1 MSMHP
6 WVAEQLASSRRQELA
21 TRVGSQSL
29 PAVTE
34 SLAAPPVTRPRVVLA
49 RQVGGLLIAVG
60 SRLAGPE
67 GFARALENARRQ
79 AHHSPA

>member
-6 WVAEQLASSRRQELA
+6 WVAGKLAWSRQQELA

-34 SLAAPPVTRPRVVLA
+34 SLAAPPPLRPRTAIA
-49 RQVGGLLIAVG
+49 RQVGGLLISMG
-60 SRLAGPE
+60 GRLAGPE
-67 GFARALENARRQ
+67 AFVRVLERSRRESHDS
-79 AHHSPA
+79 AA